1 MYAAPIVGY
10 ASQPMSEALLEVRD
24 LAKHFPVKRGFLHQR
39 PAGSVT
45 AVDGVS
51 FAVHAGETFAIVGE
65 SGCGKTTLANLILGL
80 LAATRGEILLRGRS
94 ISQLS
99 PLEFMAYR
107 RSVAA
112 VFQDPYGALNPRMR
126 VGDIIAEP
134 LEIHRYERRSRQQR
148 VRQVLQAVGLLEGSE
163 RRFPHEFSGGQKQRI
178 GIARA
183 LALQP
188 QLIVLDEPVSSLDV
202 SIRSQILNL
211 LKDLQ
216 YDLGISYLLIS
227 HDLATVEHMSEWI
240 GVMYL
245 GKLVEVGR
253 AREVCRQP
261 RHPYTAT
268 LVAAATPPGQTPP
281 WDTPIIGEVPSLLDT
296 PSGCSFHPRCP
307 YMMPICGQ
315 HTPSLSAIEAQRR
328 VACHLYPDKIHEI
341 SHAPCT
347 SPSP

>member
-1 MYAAPIVGY
+1 
-10 ASQPMSEALLEVRD
+10 MSEPLLEIRD
-24 LAKHFPVKRGFLHQR
+24 LVKHFPITRGLLRGTLAGYVK
-39 PAGSVT
+39 

-80 LAATRGEILLRGRS
+80 LTPTSGEILLRGHP
-94 ISQLS
+94 ITQLS
-99 PLEFMAYR
+99 AAQFTAYR

-126 VGDIIAEP
+126 VGDIVAEP
-134 LEIHRYERRSRQQR
+134 LEIHRYERAKRQPR
-148 VRQVLQAVGLLEGSE
+148 VREALRAVGLPEGSE

-183 LALQP
+183 LALEP

-216 YDLGISYLLIS
+216 QALGISYLLIS
-227 HDLATVEHMSEWI
+227 HDLATVEHMSDRI

-245 GKLVEVGR
+245 GKLVEMGR
-253 AREVCRQP
+253 AKEVCRQP
-261 RHPYTAT
+261 QHPYTAT
-268 LVAAATPPGQTPP
+268 LVAAATPLGQTPP
-281 WDTPIIGEVPSLLDT
+281 WEIPIVGEVPSLLES

-307 YMMPICGQ
+307 YMMPVCRQ
-315 HTPSLSAIEAQRR
+315 VTPALIAVEGHRR
-328 VACHLYPDKIHEI
+328 VACHLYPDVIHQI
-341 SHAPCT
+341 RLTPSTA
-347 SPSP
+347 PSPPGSGRR